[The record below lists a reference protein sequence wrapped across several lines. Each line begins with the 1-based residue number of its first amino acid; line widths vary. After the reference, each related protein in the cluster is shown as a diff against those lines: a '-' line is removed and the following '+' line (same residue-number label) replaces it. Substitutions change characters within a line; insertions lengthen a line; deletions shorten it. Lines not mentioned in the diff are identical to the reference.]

1 MTRFLS
7 FVILLLHL
15 LSDVRRRAALAT
27 TAAIVTVFATVA
39 VVGTIA
45 ASASAAPRG
54 ASQPATMHVA
64 QPEPRAVAAVPL
76 TSRQQSRLPA
86 LRAAT
91 VPKPADGVVAPP
103 AAATGPISPVGGAS
117 SAATAQNAAPT
128 AVSGTSTQPTAPTV
142 QLAAGQTQCQ
152 QGQWTF
158 TVPSASV
165 ILPKPAA
172 NDGALGWYWETRV
185 DNGTTPSQPPVSSA
199 PSSQP
204 FHTGD
209 TSVSFAPVTPGQPLL
224 SAPVGTTYSYSIRLH
239 STAPFDAASDW
250 VSVPANT
257 AACPGAATLPQQ
269 Q

>member
-1 MTRFLS
+1 M
-7 FVILLLHL
+7 ILLLHL

-27 TAAIVTVFATVA
+27 TATIVTVFATVA

-45 ASASAAPRG
+45 TSASAAPHG
-54 ASQPATMHVA
+54 ASQPATTHVA
-64 QPEPRAVAAVPL
+64 QPEPRAVAAMPL

-91 VPKPADGVVAPP
+91 VPKPADGVVVPP
-103 AAATGPISPVGGAS
+103 AAAAGPVSPVGSAS
-117 SAATAQNAAPT
+117 SAATAQNT
-128 AVSGTSTQPTAPTV
+128 TSSQVSGAVVQPMAPEV

-165 ILPKPAA
+165 SLPKPAA
-172 NDGALGWYWETRV
+172 SDGALGWYWETRV
-185 DNGTTPSQPPVSSA
+185 DNGTAPSQPPVSSA

-204 FHTGD
+204 FHAGD
-209 TSVSFAPVTPGQPLL
+209 TSVPFAPATSGQPLL
-224 SAPVGTTYSYSIRLH
+224 SAPVGATYSYSIRLH
-239 STAPFDAASDW
+239 ITAPFDAASDW
-250 VSVPANT
+250 VSVLANT
-257 AACPGAATLPQQ
+257 AACPGASTPPQQ